1 MPFAPGMLR
10 PNRLGGM
17 GTRATPG
24 GNEGAV
30 HAVEG
35 LAEVVARA
43 EDPGQIQR
51 MMFSKGENTRHI
63 RHEQMLD
70 RWPIL
75 AEDWARMVEDTRL
88 SAIDRTPGAATFGR

>member
-1 MPFAPGMLR
+1 
-10 PNRLGGM
+10 M
-17 GTRATPG
+17 GDSETPG
-24 GNEGAV
+24 RNEGAV
-30 HAVEG
+30 NAVDG
-35 LAEVVARA
+35 LAAAVASA
-43 EDPGQIQR
+43 ENPGQIQR

>member
-1 MPFAPGMLR
+1 
-10 PNRLGGM
+10 M

-24 GNEGAV
+24 SDDASV
-30 HAVEG
+30 HSVDG
-35 LAEVVARA
+35 LAAAVAQA

-75 AEDWARMVEDTRL
+75 GEDWARMVEDTRL

>member
-1 MPFAPGMLR
+1 
-10 PNRLGGM
+10 M
-17 GTRATPG
+17 GTPATPG
-24 GNEGAV
+24 SDEGAV
-30 HAVEG
+30 HAVDG
-35 LAEVVARA
+35 LAEAVARA

-75 AEDWARMVEDTRL
+75 AEEWARMVEDTRL